1 MKPPDPVLLIARE
14 LDLGGTERQL
24 AEMARSLDRD
34 EFEPHT
40 GCFRPGGLRAAELE
54 AAGVPVA
61 LFPATSFHGPAALR
75 GARALGEYVRRHN
88 IRLVHTFDV
97 PANVFAAPVARMFG
111 VPRVISS
118 QRAHRGLTPG
128 ILRHLLRL
136 TDQIADAVVVNC
148 ESVRRELI
156 DEEHVPAGRI
166 HLCYNGVDTDVFRS
180 CPEMR
185 PDGAP
190 VVGIVCALRKEK
202 DLGTLLGAF
211 AQVRH
216 AHRGVKLLIVGG
228 GPERER
234 VEALARDLALGDA
247 FHLEPATNRVAGWLR
262 AIDIFVL
269 PSRSEALSNSLMEAM
284 ACGCAVVASRAGGNP
299 ELVTEG
305 RTGLLFEPGDR
316 DGLAAAL
323 QTLLANREQRLR
335 FGAAAA
341 RRMREEFSLT
351 AAARRMGEIYRAAL
365 ERVC

>member
-1 MKPPDPVLLIARE
+1 
-14 LDLGGTERQL
+14 
-24 AEMARSLDRD
+24 
-34 EFEPHT
+34 
-40 GCFRPGGLRAAELE
+40 
-54 AAGVPVA
+54 VA

-75 GARALGEYVRRHN
+75 GARALGEYVRRHH

-97 PANVFAAPVARMFG
+97 PANVFAVPAARMFG

-136 TDQIADAVVVNC
+136 TDQIADAIVVNC

-156 DEEHVPAGRI
+156 DEERVPAERI
-166 HLCYNGVDTDVFRS
+166 HLCYNGIDTDVFRP
-180 CPEMR
+180 CPE
-185 PDGAP
+185 AP
-190 VVGIVCALRKEK
+190 ERAAPTVGIVCALREEK

-211 AQVRH
+211 AQARRVH
-216 AHRGVKLLIVGG
+216 PGVKLLIVGG
-228 GPERER
+228 GPERAH

-247 FHLEPATNRVAGWLR
+247 FHLEPATSRVAEWLR

-305 RTGLLFEPGDR
+305 RTGLLFEPGDMA
-316 DGLAAAL
+316 GLSAAL
-323 QTLLANREQRLR
+323 HTLIGNRDARLR
-335 FGAAAA
+335 LGAAAA
-341 RRMREEFSLT
+341 ERMREEFSLV